1 MNIKIHNTEY
11 LSELSLDNRQK
22 NLLLQRLLRT
32 ISPIIYDKCNLV
44 NFGNSLSYIQVCLKV
59 NGSYLSV
66 FISLNLLTFFQ
77 CSVKIQIQILEC
89 LSTGSFH
96 KTLLKL
102 FFTLVLYSF
111 HSCLIITS
119 QAKHCFLHYRVF
131 IWQCVSMFFI
141 DILGVTAQLSKSR
154 IVHL

>member
-66 FISLNLLTFFQ
+66 FISLNLLTFF
-77 CSVKIQIQILEC
+77 
-89 LSTGSFH
+89 
-96 KTLLKL
+96 
-102 FFTLVLYSF
+102 
-111 HSCLIITS
+111 
-119 QAKHCFLHYRVF
+119 
-131 IWQCVSMFFI
+131 
-141 DILGVTAQLSKSR
+141 
-154 IVHL
+154 